1 MRRAAVLLV
10 SATALAAP
18 LAAQQRFAITGTVT
32 DTAGAPLPYC
42 YVRLARAQASILC
55 DQAGRF
61 RLGDATFG
69 TNTIEVRRL
78 GYVPARFTVD
88 VEDTVL
94 DVQIQLTPL
103 ATQLQPVTVTASE
116 LNQSLVSEGFYERLR
131 QREMGVGSG
140 VFITPQEI
148 EQLRPQHV
156 TQLLSDRPAV
166 KMGYTGELAI
176 PWDRNGDCILNVF
189 LDGIEVK
196 NVYGT
201 PENSIQGQRI
211 GRGFG
216 SRTGRVLPDRITGLG
231 IDGLVG
237 PEQVA
242 AIEIYPSGPGVP
254 QQFQVFGSCG
264 AIVIWTKRGA
274 QSAPAPVA
282 GEPEWVGQ
290 LGYRAEEVFPAR
302 RGRSGMPFVEVLI
315 GRSAQTVLF
324 DTGDMV
330 GLALATPRLDALR
343 LPETGRWNQYDSN
356 GRLVGAFRKSQ
367 APFVLMFG
375 QAVMD
380 HTIYE
385 IADTALGGLV
395 GPDQLPGTRFTL
407 DYAAEK
413 IAVSR
418 SPVVSAPPGFTVLPL
433 VVSARQ
439 PRLILAMGRVNGRE
453 VLIEFD
459 TGKSRTV
466 IDPAL
471 AATLG
476 LSRTETGVRIDSLAI
491 GPLVFPVASAKEVVL
506 SGIDPDLSPP
516 IQASVGSDILS
527 KILLT
532 VDYAGGQMLISRAP

>member
-1 MRRAAVLLV
+1 MRAVVALLC
-10 SATALAAP
+10 AGLAAP

-32 DTAGAPLPYC
+32 DTAGAALPYC
-42 YVRLARAQASILC
+42 YVRLGGAQGSILC
-55 DQAGRF
+55 DREGRF
-61 RLGDATFG
+61 RLSDATFG

-94 DVQIQLTPL
+94 DVTIQLTPL
-103 ATQLQPVTVTASE
+103 PTQLQPVTVTATE
-116 LNQSLVSEGFYERLR
+116 LNQSLAAEGFYERMR

-274 QSAPAPVA
+274 PPAAAPVA

-290 LGYRAEEVFPAR
+290 LGYRADEVFPAR
-302 RGRSGMPFVEVLI
+302 RGRFGMPFVEVLV
-315 GRSAQTVLF
+315 GRSAQAVLF

-330 GLALATPRLDALR
+330 GLSLATPRLDALN
-343 LPETGRWNQYDSN
+343 LPETGRWNRYDSN
-356 GRLVGAFRKSQ
+356 GRLVGTFRKLQ
-367 APFVLMFG
+367 APFVLLFG
-375 QAVMD
+375 QALMD
-380 HTIYE
+380 HTVYE
-385 IADTALGGLV
+385 IADTALGGMV

-407 DYAAEK
+407 DYGAEK
-413 IAVSR
+413 VAVSR
-418 SPVVSAPPGFTVLPL
+418 SPLVSAPPGFTVLPL
-433 VVSARQ
+433 VQSARF
-439 PRLILAMGRVNGRE
+439 PRLILAMGRLNGRE

-459 TGKSRTV
+459 TGKSRTT

-471 AATLG
+471 AAALG
-476 LSRTETGVRIDSLAI
+476 LARTDNGVRIDSLAI
-491 GPLVFPVASAKEVVL
+491 GPRVFPVASAKEAVL
-506 SGIDPDLSPP
+506 SGIDSDLTPP

-527 KILLT
+527 QILLT
-532 VDYAGGQMLISRAP
+532 VDYAGGQMLVRRQP